1 MISCYLGFRT
11 LLTKNENWLVKAE
24 KDNGS
29 KTKVPYLRE
38 RLNEVWQ
45 QTDGIHKQMKD
56 LSNRT
61 FMDFQESEWI
71 EDATFIV
78 DACNSKKK

>member
-1 MISCYLGFRT
+1 
-11 LLTKNENWLVKAE
+11 
-24 KDNGS
+24 
-29 KTKVPYLRE
+29 
-38 RLNEVWQ
+38 
-45 QTDGIHKQMKD
+45 MKD

-61 FMDFQESEWI
+61 FMDFQESEWT